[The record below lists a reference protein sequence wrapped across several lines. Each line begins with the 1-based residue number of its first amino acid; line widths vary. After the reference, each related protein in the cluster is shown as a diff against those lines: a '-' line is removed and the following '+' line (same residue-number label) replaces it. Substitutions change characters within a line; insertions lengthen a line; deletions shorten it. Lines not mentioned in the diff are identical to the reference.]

1 MEYHGKCPAAWR
13 RQPRPSETRTG
24 HTARQ
29 PVLTRSRGP
38 IGGLRGYMTP
48 VAAYGGSPGLL
59 RCGTYQDIGADH
71 AARQEPE
78 GRRYVAPV
86 GPIRLQLALEV
97 VYEGRSRLQ
106 NGDQVRTCG

>member
-1 MEYHGKCPAAWR
+1 M
-13 RQPRPSETRTG
+13 
-24 HTARQ
+24 
-29 PVLTRSRGP
+29 LTRSRGP

-78 GRRYVAPV
+78 RRRYVAPV
-86 GPIRLQLALEV
+86 GPIRLRRRVPRAPSAETAR
-97 VYEGRSRLQ
+97 GAK
-106 NGDQVRTCG
+106 TK